1 VGVRA
6 ATPEDA
12 AAIAEVCLAAARAA
26 WGDEAPAIDPPDIL
40 GGELV
45 AEDGAGV
52 TGFAIVKDGEIDLL
66 FTHPRVWGRG
76 AGRALVVAAEDALR
90 DAGCAEVSLWTEE
103 RNASA
108 RRLYQASGWRKTTD
122 ARDRVWNGVALR
134 ELRYRKRL

>member
-1 VGVRA
+1 MGVRA

-12 AAIAEVCLAAARAA
+12 PAIAEVFLAAARES
-26 WGDEAPAIDPPDIL
+26 WGDEAPAMEPPEIL

-45 AEDGAGV
+45 AEDGAGI

-90 DAGCAEVSLWTEE
+90 EEGCKEVSLWTEE

-122 ARDRVWNGVALR
+122 VRERVWNGVALR

>member
-12 AAIAEVCLAAARAA
+12 AAIAEVCLAAARES
-26 WGDEAPAIDPPDIL
+26 WGEDVPAIDPPEIL

-45 AEDGAGV
+45 AEDA
-52 TGFAIVKDGEIDLL
+52 L
-66 FTHPRVWGRG
+66 RG
-76 AGRALVVAAEDALR
+76 AG
-90 DAGCAEVSLWTEE
+90 CTEVSLWTEE

-108 RRLYQASGWRKTTD
+108 RRVDQASGWRKTAG